1 MIPVEQSPLHQWPF
15 LLQHGADMAD
25 SFPEVGIGDNRGT
38 KVRGDTGEDRYTAN
52 DHKAAYIITLGVD
65 DSGDAM
71 EQLCFTTG
79 FVLHLVI
86 LFW

>member
-1 MIPVEQSPLHQWPF
+1 MIPVRQSPLHQWLF
-15 LLQHGADMAD
+15 LLQRGADVAN
-25 SFPEVGIGDNRGT
+25 SSPEVGTGGNRGT
-38 KVRGDTGEDRYTAN
+38 EVRGDTGEDRYTAN
-52 DHKAAYIITLGVD
+52 DHKAAYIITLGID

-71 EQLCFTTG
+71 ERLCFTTG